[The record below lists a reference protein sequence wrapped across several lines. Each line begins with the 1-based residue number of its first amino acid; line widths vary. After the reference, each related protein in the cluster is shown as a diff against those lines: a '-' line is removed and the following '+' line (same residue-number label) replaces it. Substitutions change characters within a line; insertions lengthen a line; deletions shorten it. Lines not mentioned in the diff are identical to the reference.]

1 MNEMSNKQLTIK
13 DLSLCQTEDAS
24 WTVLHTELDA
34 HYRST
39 HGAES
44 ESEWV
49 FIQGTQLYTHTHWNI
64 GELGFGLGT
73 NLHTVLMNH
82 SNLNEPPPLHYIGI
96 DHQPIPASILEDVL
110 PASPQRDWLMELL
123 LQIECGQTVALV
135 KVPEHNIRLEL
146 HATDLKETRFPNNWA
161 TAFFHDP
168 FGPKTNPEAWTLDTF
183 SRIRHCMTEKGVLA
197 TYGAAGHARRA
208 LAAAGFWIAST
219 KGFGRKR
226 EMTIASPSLDGIA
239 HGTLIRKYPAFM
251 VPKP

>member
-1 MNEMSNKQLTIK
+1 MSNKQLTRK
-13 DLSLCQTEDAS
+13 DLLLCQTEDAS
-24 WTVLHTELDA
+24 WTVLHTELDV

-49 FIQGTQLYTHTHWNI
+49 FIQGTQLYSHTHWNI

-82 SNLNEPPPLHYIGI
+82 SKLKTPTPLHYIGV
-96 DHQPIPASILEDVL
+96 DHQPIPASILEDLL
-110 PASPQRDWLMELL
+110 PPSLQRDWLMELL
-123 LQIECGQTVALV
+123 VQIERGKTVAIV
-135 KVPEHNIRLEL
+135 YVPEHHVRLEL
-146 HATDLKETRFPNNWA
+146 YATDLKEAHLPENWA

-168 FGPKTNPEAWTLDTF
+168 FGPKINPLAWTVDAF
-183 SRIRHCMTEKGVLA
+183 STIRRCMTKEGILA

-208 LAAAGFWIAST
+208 LATAGFWIAST

-239 HGTLIRKYPAFM
+239 HGTLIRKYPAYM